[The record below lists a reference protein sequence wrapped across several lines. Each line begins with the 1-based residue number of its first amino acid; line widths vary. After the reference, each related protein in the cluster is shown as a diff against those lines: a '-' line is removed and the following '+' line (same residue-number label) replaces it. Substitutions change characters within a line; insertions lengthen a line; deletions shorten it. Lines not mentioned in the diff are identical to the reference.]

1 MRYCYA
7 QHLVVKFGSFRR
19 LSKRPSSYDDD
30 DDYDDD
36 GDVVDDV
43 DEDYQQ
49 PVSHSL
55 SQSSLV
61 FVYSKLQLLAISD
74 QTLS

>member
-1 MRYCYA
+1 MCCCYA
-7 QHLVVKFGSFRR
+7 QHLVVKFGSFRK

-36 GDVVDDV
+36 AVDDV

-49 PVSHSL
+49 PVSQPV
-55 SQSSLV
+55 SQSD
-61 FVYSKLQLLAISD
+61 YS
-74 QTLS
+74 